1 MNVRAFGRTLEADLV
16 DKLRNNRIC
25 LLSLVAVKQNEIV
38 GHILFS
44 PVAIENGDRNVQGMG
59 LAPMSVL
66 PEHQRQGIGSKLIRT
81 GITMLKDQQCPFVI
95 VLGHVEL
102 SSVRRLGLGS
112 RQLPSSGGESIIALR
127 PS

>member
-81 GITMLKDQQCPFVI
+81 GITMLKDRQCPFVI
-95 VLGHVEL
+95 VLGHV
-102 SSVRRLGLGS
+102 
-112 RQLPSSGGESIIALR
+112 
-127 PS
+127 